1 MLIFIPS
8 GKTRGSW
15 ILQEPAKVEFHKRSK
30 DIFDLQSVDEEQSGQ
45 TSAVNIIYIN
55 HMKN

>member
-1 MLIFIPS
+1 MLIFFPS

-30 DIFDLQSVDEEQSGQ
+30 DIFDLQSIEGQSGQ